1 MTRHTRKWKEQE
13 LTKLKKLIES
23 YPIIAIADI
32 TKFPSSLFIQIRKK
46 LRQTG
51 ALVKVS
57 KTILIKKAL
66 EEYEHTKALAQYATG
81 NCALIFTKN
90 NPFELYNFLK
100 KNKGKVAAKEGAIAE
115 EDIVIP
121 AGDTGLP
128 PGPALSDLKGA
139 GLKVAV
145 KGSTI
150 SVLEDKVVTKAGEKV
165 SAAVAG
171 TLSKLGMKPFKIG
184 MKILAVIE
192 QGKVLLANVL
202 DIDSEKVF
210 NEFVEAQ
217 RKALNL
223 AINATIINNQ
233 TSKLLIQKAYLEA
246 KNVAIEANILTKETT
261 EAIIAKAKAQADAIK
276 GLIKE

>member
-1 MTRHTRKWKEQE
+1 MTSHTRKWKEQE
-13 LTKLKKLIES
+13 LTKLKKLVES
-23 YPIIAIADI
+23 YPVIAVADI
-32 TKFPSSLFIQIRKK
+32 SKFPSSLFIQIRKK

-51 ALVKVS
+51 SVVKVS
-57 KTILIKKAL
+57 KTIIIKKAL
-66 EEYEHTKALAQYATG
+66 QEYDHTKALADYAKG
-81 NCALIFTKN
+81 NCALIFTKS

-100 KNKGKVAAKEGAIAE
+100 KNKGKVAAKEGDIAE
-115 EDIVIP
+115 EDIVVT

-165 SAAVAG
+165 SSAVAG

-184 MKILAVIE
+184 MKVSAVIE
-192 QGKVLLANVL
+192 QGKVILANVL

-210 NEFVEAQ
+210 ANFVQAQ
-217 RKALNL
+217 RNAMNL
-223 AINATIINNQ
+223 AVNAVILNKETI
-233 TSKLLIQKAYLEA
+233 KPLLQKAYFEA
-246 KNVAIEANILTKETT
+246 KNVASEASFITKETAQT
-261 EAIIAKAKAQADAIK
+261 IIVKAKAQADAIK
-276 GLIKE
+276 GLIRE